1 MNVNKKIGRFKQWA
15 GERMGSEAKTNVS
28 DDFKALEMEMNL
40 RHEGME
46 RLQRSMTA
54 YVKALSK
61 RNEGDDKEKTLPVGY
76 MGTTMVNHGEDFEST
91 SEFGQCLTNFGRT
104 NERIA
109 RIQETYIANATTSW
123 LESLDRSLVQMKEYQ
138 NARKKLETRRIAYD
152 ASLTKMQKAKRE
164 DFRVEE
170 ELRSQKAKYEE
181 STEDVY
187 RRMEDIKEAEA
198 DSIADLGAFL
208 DAELNYY
215 DQCRE
220 VLLQLKN
227 NWPAGQTHSQGGS
240 SRRPGRNRSNTA
252 HSYHDRYEA
261 VQEEPPIPTPEHR
274 PAIKSSRAA
283 SMQQN
288 GSPPR
293 GYSPD
298 SSYQHRPNMTR
309 TSTFEGPFQLR
320 RDESPAVTQRLS
332 RIASDSAAL
341 RNNNNSSSSNHHSQ
355 LHLRTAN
362 RPYDHYPESP
372 DDASYGKSCGG
383 SSPDRYFIGGRSVS
397 PATSNGSVM
406 SRAASVTGFH
416 QQAGGSSI
424 GKKAPPPPPPSRAK
438 KPPPPPPPAAG
449 KRLIGAGGHV

>member
-1 MNVNKKIGRFKQWA
+1 MMVNKKLDRFKQWA

-28 DDFKALEMEMNL
+28 DNFKALEMEMNL

-46 RLQRSMTA
+46 RLQKSMTA
-54 YVKALSK
+54 YVKTLSK

-76 MGTTMVNHGEDFEST
+76 MGATMVNHGEDFEST
-91 SEFGQCLTNFGRT
+91 SEFGQCLTSFGRT

-109 RIQETYIANATTSW
+109 RIQEAYIANATSSW

-138 NARKKLETRRIAYD
+138 SARKKLETRRIAYD

-170 ELRSQKAKYEE
+170 ELRNQKAKYEE

-227 NWPAGQTHSQGGS
+227 NWPASQTQMQGGS

-252 HSYHDRYEA
+252 HSYHDRYES
-261 VQEEPPIPTPEHR
+261 VREEPLAPSSEQR
-274 PAIKSSRAA
+274 PSIKSNRSA
-283 SMQQN
+283 SMHQH
-288 GSPPR
+288 GSPAR
-293 GYSPD
+293 GHSPD
-298 SSYQHRPNMTR
+298 SLYKQRPTMSR
-309 TSTFEGPFQLR
+309 TSTFEGPSQIR
-320 RDESPAVTQRLS
+320 RDESPAVSHHIS

-341 RNNNNSSSSNHHSQ
+341 RNSQ
-355 LHLRTAN
+355 LHVRTVN
-362 RPYDHYPESP
+362 RPHDHYPESP
-372 DDASYGKSCGG
+372 DDASYGKG
-383 SSPDRYFIGGRSVS
+383 SSPDRYFAGGRSVS

-406 SRAASVTGFH
+406 SRATSTTGP
-416 QQAGGSSI
+416 QAGGSSTS
-424 GKKAPPPPPPSRAK
+424 KKGPPPPPPSRAK
-438 KPPPPPPPAAG
+438 KPPPPPPPG
-449 KRLIGAGGHV
+449 KRLIGAANM